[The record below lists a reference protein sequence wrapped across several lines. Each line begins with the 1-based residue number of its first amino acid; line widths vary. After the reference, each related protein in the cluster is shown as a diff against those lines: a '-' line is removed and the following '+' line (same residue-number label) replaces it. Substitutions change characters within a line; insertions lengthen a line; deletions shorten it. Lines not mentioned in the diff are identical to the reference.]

1 MKSLKLLTTLALIAA
16 IITLDS
22 CKTEEKASYTAS
34 PTLNTMSM
42 LVGKQW
48 KLTEEFTLENGQPVN
63 TLKDYGS
70 CEKDDTYT
78 FLADGN
84 FLLNDNSMTCSGDQ
98 KAANGR
104 WAFNNGDA
112 QRIDVASVFRFTADI
127 VEVNTTTLKWKFKNP
142 VGEGMVTQTFVKL

>member
-1 MKSLKLLTTLALIAA
+1 MKSLKLFSALALLAT
-16 IITLDS
+16 IITLNS
-22 CKTEEKASYTAS
+22 CKTEEKAAYSTS

-48 KLTEEFTLENGQPVN
+48 KLTEEFTLENGKQVN

-84 FLLNDNSMTCSGDQ
+84 FLLNDNSTKCSGDQ
-98 KAANGR
+98 KAAAGR

-112 QRIDVASVFRFTADI
+112 QRIDVASVYRFTADI
-127 VEVNTTTLKWKFKNP
+127 VEVNPTTLKWKFKNP
-142 VGEGMVTQTFVKL
+142 VGEGFVTQTFVQQ